1 MKKYKNCIIEA
12 TPRTPKFL
20 EMVKITKTTKRFSA
34 LLDKQYINQDKA
46 ILAIDS
52 MLAELMIEKG
62 RIKTAKDLMTLG
74 MGNRMNF
81 QNDEY
86 N

>member
-1 MKKYKNCIIEA
+1 MMKKYKNCIIEG
-12 TPRTPKFL
+12 TPRAPKFL

-81 QNDEY
+81 
-86 N
+86 